1 MTQCFN
7 DPMAQ
12 RLNNQSGDQAMR
24 SPRKSWMSLTL
35 FLLLAIA
42 PATVLGQEAS
52 ASGWTPEL
60 AMKVKSVGSVRVSPD
75 SRKVVYTVN
84 QALMG
89 PEKSEFVTQIW
100 TANADGSEPL
110 QMTFAEKSSENPQW
124 SPDGRS
130 IAFTSGRSGKT
141 NLYVMR
147 LIGGEAE
154 KITDVKSAVSGFAW
168 SPDGR
173 QLAFVMRDP
182 QTDDEEKEAKGKDD
196 SRWIDENVKMNRL
209 YVMNFAPDAGGK
221 REPRKL
227 TGDYNV
233 ESDFKWSPDGQTIVF
248 SRTKTPKVD
257 YWPTA
262 DLFAVSVSGGEPR
275 PLAVTSAAESNPTY
289 SPDGKWIAFLVSDD
303 PPRWAGYRR
312 IALIPAGGGA
322 VKLLAETFDAQPN
335 VIDWSPDGKLIYFSE
350 TRGTFTR
357 LYAIDVS
364 SNAISELNKGNEVIG
379 GVSLNQNRAVF
390 GFTMQASDRA
400 PEAYVSHTKSFSPV
414 QVSRANADLP
424 KLPLGK
430 SEVLTWKSSDGL
442 DVEGLLTYPVNYQNG
457 KRVPLL
463 LVIHGGPAGVF
474 TQSFLAGSRS
484 VYPLAAF
491 TARGYAILRVNPRG
505 SSGYGQKFRYGNIKD
520 WGGGDYQDLM
530 TGVDRVIQM
539 GVADPERLGV
549 MGWSYGG
556 FMTSWIVTQTKRFKA
571 ASVGAGVTNLMS
583 FIGTADI
590 PSFIPDYFGG
600 QPWENLDVYRSH
612 SAMFNMKGVTT
623 PTLVQHGE
631 ADERVPISQGYEF
644 YNALKV
650 LNVPTRMIV
659 LPRMPH
665 GPNEPKMVLK
675 ASQTN
680 LEWFDKYLGV
690 K

>member
-1 MTQCFN
+1 
-7 DPMAQ
+7 
-12 RLNNQSGDQAMR
+12 MR
-24 SPRKSWMSLTL
+24 SPQSSWSASLVL
-35 FLLLAIA
+35 SVVLLTAA
-42 PATVLGQEAS
+42 AAFGQES
-52 ASGWTPEL
+52 PASGWTPEL
-60 AMKVKSVGSVRVSPD
+60 GMKVKNVGAVRVSPD
-75 SRKVVYTVN
+75 GRKVVYTIN
-84 QALMG
+84 QAVMA
-89 PEKSEFVTQIW
+89 PDKSEFITQIW
-100 TANADGSEPL
+100 TANNDGSDSL
-110 QMTFAEKSSENPQW
+110 QLTFAEKSSDNPQW
-124 SPDGRS
+124 SPDGRL
-130 IAFTSGRSGKT
+130 IAFTSSRSGKA
-141 NLYVMR
+141 NLYLLR

-154 KITDVKSAVSGFAW
+154 QVTDAKTGVGSFVW

-173 QLAFVMRDP
+173 QIAFLMRDA
-182 QTDDEEKEAKGKDD
+182 QTDDEEKGAKGKDD
-196 SRWIDENVKMNRL
+196 SRWVDENVKMNRL
-209 YVMNFAPDAGGK
+209 YVMNLEKDANGK

-233 ESDFKWSPDGQTIVF
+233 DPDFDWAPDGQTIVF
-248 SRTKTPKVD
+248 SRTRSPKVD

-262 DLFAVSVSGGEPR
+262 DLMVTGFSGGEPKT
-275 PLAVTSAAESNPTY
+275 LAATSAAESSPVH

-312 IALIPAGGGA
+312 IALIPAGGGTP
-322 VKLLAETFDAQPN
+322 KLLAETFDAQPN
-335 VIDWSPDGKLIYFSE
+335 VVNWSADGKQIYFSE
-350 TRGTFTR
+350 TRGTVTR
-357 LYAIDVS
+357 LCAINVTS
-364 SNAISELNKGNEVIG
+364 SAITELNKGSEVIG
-379 GVSLNQNRAVF
+379 GLSLNRSRTMF
-390 GFTMQASDRA
+390 GFSMQTTDKA
-400 PEAYVSHTKSFSPV
+400 PEAYVSHNQRFSPV

-430 SEVLTWKSSDGL
+430 SETLTWKSSDGL
-442 DVEGLLTYPVNYQNG
+442 EVEGLLTYPVGYQAG

-491 TARGYAILRVNPRG
+491 ASRGYAILRVNPRG

-520 WGGGDYQDLM
+520 WGGGDYQDLL

-539 GVADPERLGV
+539 GVADPERMGV

-600 QPWENLDVYRSH
+600 QPWENLEVYRAH
-612 SAMFNMKGVTT
+612 SAMFNMKGVST

-650 LNVPTRMIV
+650 QNVPTRMIV

-675 ASQTN
+675 AKQTN
-680 LEWFDKYLGV
+680 LEGFDKYLGSR
-690 K
+690 

>member
-1 MTQCFN
+1 
-7 DPMAQ
+7 
-12 RLNNQSGDQAMR
+12 MR
-24 SPRKSWMSLTL
+24 SPRLPWLSISL
-35 FLLLAIA
+35 FLFALL
-42 PATVLGQEAS
+42 PATALAQAS
-52 ASGWTPEL
+52 SSSGWTPEL
-60 AMKVKSVGSVRVSPD
+60 AMKVRNVGSIRVSPD
-75 SRKVVYTVN
+75 GRKVVYTIN
-84 QALMG
+84 QAVMS
-89 PEKSEFVTQIW
+89 PEKSEFVSQIW
-100 TANADGSEPL
+100 SANADGSDPL
-110 QMTFAEKSSENPQW
+110 QLTYAEKSSENPQW
-124 SPDGRS
+124 SPDGRLL
-130 IAFTSGRSGKT
+130 AFTSGRGGKT
-141 NLYVMR
+141 NLYVLR
-147 LIGGEAE
+147 LVGGEAE
-154 KITDVKSAVSGFAW
+154 QVTDVKSGVGSFAW

-173 QLAFVMRDP
+173 QIAFVMRDA
-182 QTDDEEKEAKGKDD
+182 QSDDEEKSAKGKDD
-196 SRWIDENVKMNRL
+196 SRWIDENVKLNRL
-209 YVMNFAPDAGGK
+209 YVINLKADANGK

-227 TGDYNV
+227 TGGDYNV
-233 ESDFKWSPDGQTIVF
+233 DSDFDWSPDSQTIVF
-248 SRTKTPKVD
+248 SRTRTPKVD

-262 DLFAVSVSGGEPR
+262 DLWSINASGGEPKQM
-275 PLAVTSAAESNPTY
+275 AATTAAESSPFY
-289 SPDGKWIAFLVSDD
+289 SPDGKWIAFLISDD

-312 IALIPAGGGA
+312 IALIPATGGA
-322 VKLLAETFDAQPN
+322 VKLLAETFDGQPN
-335 VIDWSPDGKLIYFSE
+335 IVDWSEDGKSIYFIE
-350 TRGTFTR
+350 TRGTVTR
-357 LYAIDVS
+357 LQSIAVDSGAI
-364 SNAISELNKGNEVIG
+364 AELNKGSEVIG
-379 GVSLNQNRAVF
+379 GLTLNQSRTMF
-390 GFTMQASDRA
+390 GFSMQSSETA
-400 PEAYVSHTKSFSPV
+400 PEAFVSSVEKFSPV
-414 QVSRANADLP
+414 RVSSANADLP

-442 DVEGLLTYPVNYQNG
+442 DVEGLLTYPVGYQAG

-491 TARGYAILRVNPRG
+491 SSRGYAVLRVNPRG
-505 SSGYGQKFRYGNIKD
+505 SSGYGQKFRYANMKD

-530 TGVDRVIQM
+530 TGVDKVIQM
-539 GVADPERLGV
+539 GVADPERMGV

-556 FMTSWIVTQTKRFKA
+556 YMTSWIVTQTKRFKA

-590 PSFIPDYFGG
+590 PAFIPDYFGV

-680 LEWFDKYLGV
+680 LDWFEKYV
-690 K
+690 AAN

>member
-1 MTQCFN
+1 
-7 DPMAQ
+7 
-12 RLNNQSGDQAMR
+12 MR
-24 SPRKSWMSLTL
+24 SPQKSWLSLTL
-35 FLLLAIA
+35 FLLLATV
-42 PATVLGQEAS
+42 PAGALAQQAS

-60 AMKVKSVGSVRVSPD
+60 AMKVKNVGAVRVSPD
-75 SRKVVYTVN
+75 GRKVVYTIN
-84 QALMG
+84 QALMA
-89 PEKSEFVTQIW
+89 PDKSEFVTQIW
-100 TANADGSEPL
+100 IANADGSEPL
-110 QMTFAEKSSENPQW
+110 QMTFAEKSSDNPQW
-124 SPDGRS
+124 SPDGRL
-130 IAFTSGRSGKT
+130 IAFTSSRSGKS

-173 QLAFVMRDP
+173 QLAFLMRDP
-182 QTDDEEKEAKGKDD
+182 QTDEEEKEAKGKDD

-209 YVMNFAPDAGGK
+209 YVMNLAPDANGK

-227 TGDYNV
+227 TADYNV
-233 ESDFKWSPDGQTIVF
+233 DPDFKWSPDGQTIVF

-262 DLFAVSVSGGEPR
+262 DLLAISVSGGEPR
-275 PLAVTSAAESNPTY
+275 PLATTTAAESNPTY
-289 SPDGKWIAFLVSDD
+289 SPDGKSIAFLVSDD

-312 IALIPAGGGA
+312 IALIPAGGGP
-322 VKLLAETFDAQPN
+322 VKLLSETFDAQPN
-335 VIDWSPDGKLIYFSE
+335 VIDWSADGKLIYFSE

-357 LYAIDVS
+357 LYAIDVG
-364 SNAISELNKGNEVIG
+364 SNAITELNKGNEVIG
-379 GVSLNQNRAVF
+379 GVSLNQSRKMF
-390 GFTMQASDRA
+390 GFTMQTSDKA
-400 PEAYVSHTKSFSPV
+400 PEAFVSQNQTFSPV

-442 DVEGLLTYPVNYQNG
+442 DVEGLLTYPVNYQSG

-491 TARGYAILRVNPRG
+491 SARGYAILRVNPRG

-680 LEWFDKYLGV
+680 LEWFEKYLGA

>member
-1 MTQCFN
+1 MDC
-7 DPMAQ
+7 
-12 RLNNQSGDQAMR
+12 L
-24 SPRKSWMSLTL
+24 
-35 FLLLAIA
+35 
-42 PATVLGQEAS
+42 
-52 ASGWTPEL
+52 
-60 AMKVKSVGSVRVSPD
+60 
-75 SRKVVYTVN
+75 
-84 QALMG
+84 
-89 PEKSEFVTQIW
+89 
-100 TANADGSEPL
+100 
-110 QMTFAEKSSENPQW
+110 
-124 SPDGRS
+124 
-130 IAFTSGRSGKT
+130 
-141 NLYVMR
+141 
-147 LIGGEAE
+147 
-154 KITDVKSAVSGFAW
+154 
-168 SPDGR
+168 
-173 QLAFVMRDP
+173 
-182 QTDDEEKEAKGKDD
+182 
-196 SRWIDENVKMNRL
+196 
-209 YVMNFAPDAGGK
+209 
-221 REPRKL
+221 
-227 TGDYNV
+227 
-233 ESDFKWSPDGQTIVF
+233 
-248 SRTKTPKVD
+248 
-257 YWPTA
+257 
-262 DLFAVSVSGGEPR
+262 
-275 PLAVTSAAESNPTY
+275 
-289 SPDGKWIAFLVSDD
+289 LVSDD

-312 IALIPAGGGA
+312 IALLPAGGGA
-322 VKLLAETFDAQPN
+322 LKLLPETFDAQPN
-335 VIDWSPDGKLIYFSE
+335 VIDWSADGKHIYFSE

-357 LYAIDVS
+357 LSAIDVT
-364 SNAISELNKGNEVIG
+364 SNAITELNKGNEVIG
-379 GVSLNQNRAVF
+379 GVSLNQGRVVF
-390 GFTMQASDRA
+390 GFTMQNSEKA
-400 PEAYVSHTKSFSPV
+400 PEAFVTPIKTFSPI

-442 DVEGLLTYPVNYQNG
+442 DVEGILTYPVNYQSG

-491 TARGYAILRVNPRG
+491 SARGYAILRVNPRG

-520 WGGGDYQDLM
+520 WGGGDYLDLM

-539 GVADPERLGV
+539 GVADPDRLGV

-612 SAMFNMKGVTT
+612 SAMFNMKSVST

-680 LEWFDKYLGV
+680 LEWFDKYLGA